1 MKKFEYKELRFQ
13 IKYRTFKRPH
23 FIIEEDYLRV
33 LNEEGKKGWEAVH
46 IQSLNGNGYSQEEVI
61 LMKREIDTGEKSFF

>member
-13 IKYRTFKRPH
+13 IKYRPFQRPH
-23 FIIEEDYLRV
+23 FIIAENYLQMM
-33 LNEEGKKGWEAVH
+33 NEEGKKGWEAVQ
-46 IQSLNGNGYSQEEVI
+46 IQSLNGKGYSQEEVI